1 MTHRTHSTSLLST
14 TPTHFTGD
22 TAESE
27 QQHILLLGNPCELS
41 PFLVAVCQAL
51 EIALVPLRGAHELP
65 MRLHQLQ
72 PIAVIGADLRSEAAC
87 CGILRTIAAHDQ
99 DLPVLLMTEDVPEIQ
114 GAIDVAEQL
123 WGLTTVSLFSP
134 VQDPQN
140 VVGFLF
146 EATRWRDTGRLLPVA

>member
-65 MRLHQLQ
+65 MRLHQL
-72 PIAVIGADLRSEAAC
+72 PKPSR
-87 CGILRTIAAHDQ
+87 
-99 DLPVLLMTEDVPEIQ
+99 
-114 GAIDVAEQL
+114 
-123 WGLTTVSLFSP
+123 
-134 VQDPQN
+134 
-140 VVGFLF
+140 
-146 EATRWRDTGRLLPVA
+146 